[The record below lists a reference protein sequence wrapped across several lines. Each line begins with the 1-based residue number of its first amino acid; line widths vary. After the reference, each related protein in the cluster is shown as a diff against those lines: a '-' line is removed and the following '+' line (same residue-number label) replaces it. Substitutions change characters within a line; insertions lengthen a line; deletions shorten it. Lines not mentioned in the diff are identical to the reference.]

1 MRDCDHNLIY
11 ELTRFPG
18 RYEGTVDAAAG
29 IIVTGGIAA
38 DAYYPIAT
46 GDNDKSC
53 PNCQKK

>member
-18 RYEGTVDAAAG
+18 RFEGTVDTAAG
-29 IIVTGGIAA
+29 IIVTGGIAL
-38 DAYYPIAT
+38 DAYYPIAV
-46 GDNDKSC
+46 GDNVKSC